1 MERVYDEKNN
11 FYSITLVKVDIQYG
25 FYSKNVYYRMQI
37 TRDKIRNI
45 YVLFTNWGRIGTEGQ
60 FQLTPYFILEDCVK
74 EFEKIF
80 KQKTGNDYKMEFIKK
95 PKKYQLVKI

>member
-1 MERVYDEKNN
+1 LEEEPINEKIEGEMERVYDEKNN

-45 YVLFTNWGRIGTEGQ
+45 YVLFTNWEE
-60 FQLTPYFILEDCVK
+60 LE
-74 EFEKIF
+74 
-80 KQKTGNDYKMEFIKK
+80 QKDSFS
-95 PKKYQLVKI
+95 